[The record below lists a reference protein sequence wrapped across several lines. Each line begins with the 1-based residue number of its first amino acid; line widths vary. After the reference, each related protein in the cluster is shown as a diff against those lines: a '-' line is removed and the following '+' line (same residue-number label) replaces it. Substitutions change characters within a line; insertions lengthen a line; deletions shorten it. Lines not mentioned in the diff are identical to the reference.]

1 MGLFKKMF
9 GRKKDRAH
17 QPHAGEP
24 ATEALQQADSAPAE
38 TSGRT
43 AIPHLHVGS
52 TSDVGQVRTH
62 NEDVV
67 FTLKSEHL
75 GDGASGLMGLFILA
89 DGMGGHQA
97 GEVASS
103 LAARTVANEVIRQIY
118 LPYLVTGHLDEPQQ
132 PLEQALSRAVDEASK
147 MVYNT
152 VPGGGTTLTCTLIF
166 RNHAILAHVGDSRA
180 YLYYEGALRQITKDH
195 SYVDKLVELGRL
207 TAEEA
212 AVHPQK
218 NVLYRAV
225 GQKDMLEVDIY
236 TETIVPGSRML
247 LCSDG
252 LWSMVSEEQIM
263 HILSDETLTPQA
275 ACDKLVGAANAA
287 GGHDNITAIIVEM
300 SR

>member
-17 QPHAGEP
+17 QANDAEQSTEP
-24 ATEALQQADSAPAE
+24 VGQTKPPAE
-38 TSGRT
+38 SSGKT
-43 AIPHLHVGS
+43 IIPHLHVGS

-67 FTLKSEHL
+67 LTLKSEHL
-75 GDGASGLMGLFILA
+75 GDGNSGLMGLFILA

-97 GEVASS
+97 GEIASS

-118 LPYLVTGHLDEPQQ
+118 LPYLVTGHLKEPEQ
-132 PLEQALSRAVDEASK
+132 PLDQALSRAVDEASK

-180 YLYYEGALRQITKDH
+180 YLFFDGKLRQITKDH

-225 GQKDMLEVDIY
+225 GQKDMLEVDTY
-236 TETIVPGSRML
+236 TETIFPGSRL
-247 LCSDG
+247 FLCSDG
-252 LWSMVSEEQIM
+252 LWSMLSEDQIM
-263 HILSDETLTPQA
+263 HVLSDESLTPQII
-275 ACDKLVGAANAA
+275 CDKLVDAANAA
-287 GGHDNITAIIVEM
+287 GGHDNITAIVVEM